1 MNFSILL
8 ITGWGGGT
16 QLLHPLQQALEN
28 HAHRV
33 EVINIFDAF
42 DAAVLQQ
49 NVALARAYD
58 VIVGWSLGGQLAAVL
73 VNEIEKK
80 YAEHKILI
88 TLASNPCFV
97 ANDFW
102 PHAMPVA
109 TFKAFKQS
117 FEHDAINTLKRFG
130 YMVCQGVLSTKTDLL
145 TLQSLI
151 QPQQIQLLQQG
162 LVLLKNLNV
171 VDILKNYSGQQYH
184 LFAMQDALV
193 PHQVNHDLQ
202 NLAAKY
208 LNTDTILGAHAFPVT
223 QPLMCSEQIYQYLR
237 QIQSC

>member
-49 NVALARAYD
+49 NVALARDYD

-88 TLASNPCFV
+88 TLA
-97 ANDFW
+97 
-102 PHAMPVA
+102 
-109 TFKAFKQS
+109 
-117 FEHDAINTLKRFG
+117 
-130 YMVCQGVLSTKTDLL
+130 
-145 TLQSLI
+145 LI
-151 QPQQIQLLQQG
+151 
-162 LVLLKNLNV
+162 LVLWRMIFGRMPCRL
-171 VDILKNYSGQQYH
+171 
-184 LFAMQDALV
+184 
-193 PHQVNHDLQ
+193 
-202 NLAAKY
+202 
-208 LNTDTILGAHAFPVT
+208 
-223 QPLMCSEQIYQYLR
+223 QPLKPLNSHLSMMRSAR
-237 QIQSC
+237 